1 MPVALH
7 DLRGGGLDPQREHA
21 AGRFLDGRGDGG
33 VGSDGPTDR
42 ADGDR
47 CPRRLKAYLMAPHLV
62 DPDRHLQAEGGR
74 LGVDSV
80 RAARA
85 EASRGW
91 PLASCSS
98 ACVRRAT
105 PAARRSLASRSWR
118 AVAVVPDIA
127 GREAVMDIT

>member
-85 EASRGW
+85 ER
-91 PLASCSS
+91 LA
-98 ACVRRAT
+98 VVPRELLERLRQ
-105 PAARRSLASRSWR
+105 ARDTGGEE
-118 AVAVVPDIA
+118 VARVAQLEGGSGVPDIA